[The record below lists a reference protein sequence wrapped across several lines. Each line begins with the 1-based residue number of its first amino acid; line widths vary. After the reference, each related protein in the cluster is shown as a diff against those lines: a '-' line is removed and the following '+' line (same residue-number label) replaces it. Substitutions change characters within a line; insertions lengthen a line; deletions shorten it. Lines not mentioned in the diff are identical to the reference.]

1 MTSWHIVVMPVGEI
15 VKNYSLSFLLDL
27 EHYKLIFE
35 SPLTL
40 EALKKIVTLERW
52 GGGGGREVSIGP
64 PSTFETIHPISMKFG
79 TYNKLHLY
87 FQLSET
93 T

>member
-40 EALKKIVTLERW
+40 EALNKIVTLERW
-52 GGGGGREVSIGP
+52 GGGGQGGVNRTP
-64 PSTFETIHPISMKFG
+64 
-79 TYNKLHLY
+79 LY
-87 FQLSET
+87 FRNSSSD
-93 T
+93 